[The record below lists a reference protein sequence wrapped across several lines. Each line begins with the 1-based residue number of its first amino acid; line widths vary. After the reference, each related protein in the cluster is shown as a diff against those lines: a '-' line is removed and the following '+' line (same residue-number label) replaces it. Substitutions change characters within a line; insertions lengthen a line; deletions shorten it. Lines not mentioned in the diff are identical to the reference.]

1 MVAACAG
8 CGEEKRVER
17 ASTQQTWAI
26 GTVESGSKD
35 GVALGE
41 VRGRQCCVA
50 ANVRG
55 FHAVLSCSGGSV
67 GTDQH
72 HQLARLPSSF
82 ENALRGRRIARAINA
97 ASGFRRPLTA
107 VAVAEQLSSA
117 ARVTV

>member
-82 ENALRGRRIARAINA
+82 ENALRGRWATWDAP
-97 ASGFRRPLTA
+97 SRPQYPKPLEGTA
-107 VAVAEQLSSA
+107 MPPALSAQLH
-117 ARVTV
+117 